1 MVEPA
6 CISYRKTGYFSDL
19 VCDYLDKK
27 ESLGDLYN
35 NFPDKEGF
43 KNQIQEKSE
52 AYSEESR
59 KTLIRALKKQ
69 YEKVED
75 TPETQENIKLLADKN
90 TFTVTTGHQLNLFTG
105 PLYFLYKIISAI
117 NLAKELK
124 KQFPENNFVPVY
136 WMANEDHDFA
146 EINYFN
152 FKGNKLQWEAQS
164 GGAVGD
170 IPLKNTQKLFESF
183 SGLLDDSDNAQ
194 FLKDLFQ
201 KAYLEQKNLTDA
213 TFYIADKLFGKY
225 GLICIDAHRKELK
238 ELFVFHI
245 KNELLHQSVLK
256 NSKASLSALEDSGYK
271 IQVNPREINL
281 FYLDKNSR
289 KRIVKEKDTYY
300 IKDTQLKFSEKEML
314 DLVENEPERFSPNAL
329 MRPLYQE
336 CILPNL
342 CYIGGGAEIAYWL
355 ELKNYFEAEKIP
367 FPVLLL
373 RNSALLVSEKQA
385 KKLKK
390 LDVPITDL
398 FLKQSELMVRHTK
411 KISKTRIDFSPQ
423 KEHLQKQFEDLYKLA
438 EKTDKSFFGAVA
450 AQEKKQLKG
459 LENLEKRLLKAQKR
473 KLKNELERLEEIQNQ
488 LFPKHSL
495 QERLDNF
502 SEYYVEYG
510 ESLISSLLKKLNPL
524 ESGFSI
530 IIL

>member
-1 MVEPA
+1 
-6 CISYRKTGYFSDL
+6 
-19 VCDYLDKK
+19 
-27 ESLGDLYN
+27 
-35 NFPDKEGF
+35 
-43 KNQIQEKSE
+43 
-52 AYSEESR
+52 
-59 KTLIRALKKQ
+59 
-69 YEKVED
+69 
-75 TPETQENIKLLADKN
+75 
-90 TFTVTTGHQLNLFTG
+90 
-105 PLYFLYKIISAI
+105 
-117 NLAKELK
+117 
-124 KQFPENNFVPVY
+124 
-136 WMANEDHDFA
+136 
-146 EINYFN
+146 
-152 FKGNKLQWEAQS
+152 
-164 GGAVGD
+164 
-170 IPLKNTQKLFESF
+170 
-183 SGLLDDSDNAQ
+183 
-194 FLKDLFQ
+194 
-201 KAYLEQKNLTDA
+201 
-213 TFYIADKLFGKY
+213 
-225 GLICIDAHRKELK
+225 
-238 ELFVFHI
+238 
-245 KNELLHQSVLK
+245 
-256 NSKASLSALEDSGYK
+256 
-271 IQVNPREINL
+271 L

-289 KRIVKEKDTYY
+289 KRIAKEKDTYY

-510 ESLISSLLKKLNPL
+510 ESLISGLLKKLNPL